1 MLRKLR
7 KNYRRLVAF
16 MLTIAMTFTNVG
28 TNLNVAFAAGEE
40 QEALFLV
47 DGSELREAI
56 QYALDSGETF
66 AFSSLELKAKSKSLK
81 TSYEKLIGGKNGKVY
96 QLDVD
101 VDERYAPEGTSVEVF
116 YNAGTE
122 DVVFLFINESD
133 MVVKFRANVD
143 GYETA
148 RVTINPNAANVD
160 DPDASYVEDYD
171 GSNMIDDMRPTLGAE
186 VLNPTTEADAGEG
199 TDAEA
204 EETTEAVEGP
214 AGETS
219 AADGS
224 GETGETGESADSETT
239 ESGEDVEGETSDGE
253 ADGNADSETT
263 GSEAEGN
270 ADSEST
276 GSEAE
281 GNADSESTG
290 SEAEGNADSETTDGA
305 ADGNEAGEAAGTEA
319 QETDAPE
326 EAEETDA
333 EETEA
338 ETEAEAEDN
347 GADAEAA
354 GEAGEAQPEAGS
366 ATASI
371 SMRRLH
377 QVASSVQVL
386 DDADIVIE
394 PEDVPM
400 DETPEVSE
408 DSEVEVE
415 TEETTEAETEAP

>member
-56 QYALDSGETF
+56 QDALDSGETF

-160 DPDASYVEDYD
+160 DPDAS
-171 GSNMIDDMRPTLGAE
+171 
-186 VLNPTTEADAGEG
+186 
-199 TDAEA
+199 
-204 EETTEAVEGP
+204 
-214 AGETS
+214 
-219 AADGS
+219 
-224 GETGETGESADSETT
+224 
-239 ESGEDVEGETSDGE
+239 
-253 ADGNADSETT
+253 
-263 GSEAEGN
+263 
-270 ADSEST
+270 
-276 GSEAE
+276 
-281 GNADSESTG
+281 
-290 SEAEGNADSETTDGA
+290 
-305 ADGNEAGEAAGTEA
+305 
-319 QETDAPE
+319 
-326 EAEETDA
+326 
-333 EETEA
+333 
-338 ETEAEAEDN
+338 
-347 GADAEAA
+347 
-354 GEAGEAQPEAGS
+354 
-366 ATASI
+366 
-371 SMRRLH
+371 
-377 QVASSVQVL
+377 
-386 DDADIVIE
+386 
-394 PEDVPM
+394 
-400 DETPEVSE
+400 
-408 DSEVEVE
+408 
-415 TEETTEAETEAP
+415 

>member
-16 MLTIAMTFTNVG
+16 MLTVAMTFTNVG

-171 GSNMIDDMRPTLGAE
+171 GSNMIDDVRPTLGAE

-219 AADGS
+219 AADES
-224 GETGETGESADSETT
+224 GETGESADSETT
-239 ESGEDVEGETSDGE
+239 ESGEDVEGSRG
-253 ADGNADSETT
+253 
-263 GSEAEGN
+263 
-270 ADSEST
+270 
-276 GSEAE
+276 
-281 GNADSESTG
+281 
-290 SEAEGNADSETTDGA
+290 
-305 ADGNEAGEAAGTEA
+305 
-319 QETDAPE
+319 Q
-326 EAEETDA
+326 
-333 EETEA
+333 
-338 ETEAEAEDN
+338 
-347 GADAEAA
+347 
-354 GEAGEAQPEAGS
+354 
-366 ATASI
+366 
-371 SMRRLH
+371 RRQRKH
-377 QVASSVQVL
+377 WQ
-386 DDADIVIE
+386 
-394 PEDVPM
+394 
-400 DETPEVSE
+400 
-408 DSEVEVE
+408 
-415 TEETTEAETEAP
+415 